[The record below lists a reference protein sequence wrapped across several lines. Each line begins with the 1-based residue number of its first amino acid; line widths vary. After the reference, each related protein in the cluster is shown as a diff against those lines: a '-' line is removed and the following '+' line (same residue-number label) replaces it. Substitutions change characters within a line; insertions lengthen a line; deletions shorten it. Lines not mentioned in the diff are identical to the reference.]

1 MLVKVLNTP
10 LKIQLFNI
18 QFTGWKLRKIK
29 LQKKLYFLKILGW
42 KDKNPGNKLV
52 NVTSWKLILHVIYF
66 FKLDLNPLR
75 EKCLYSELFWSVFS
89 RIRTEYGEV
98 RMRENTDQNKSEYW
112 HFLRNDLLTK
122 FLTLWSKIY

>member
-66 FKLDLNPLR
+66 FKLDLNPQR